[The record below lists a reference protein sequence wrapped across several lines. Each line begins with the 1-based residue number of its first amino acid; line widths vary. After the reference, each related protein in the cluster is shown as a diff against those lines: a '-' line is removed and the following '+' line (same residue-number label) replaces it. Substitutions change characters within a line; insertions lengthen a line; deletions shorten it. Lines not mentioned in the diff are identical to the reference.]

1 MKKIALILAAFALFG
16 CEEKQ
21 KAPEIGDIK
30 NIVIEGKNYTAKQYM
45 DTFCGFPKAEEDK
58 NCLMAS
64 KQANKEMSKYKKV
77 DW

>member
-30 NIVIEGKNYTAKQYM
+30 NIVIEGEKYTAKQ
-45 DTFCGFPKAEEDK
+45 
-58 NCLMAS
+58 
-64 KQANKEMSKYKKV
+64 
-77 DW
+77 